1 MEVKATLMLIPLR
14 HGRYKLMAVLRSL
27 TIMDTNFTQVS
38 ALLLLWISYHIWHL
52 RQIAQNAT
60 NSRIKRL
67 MQESPLKRNNN
78 YYDDEE
84 RASTRVRVEGEDGQ
98 STEDQGSIH
107 GDMAQSGGQN
117 PHPHT
122 NPMVIN

>member
-1 MEVKATLMLIPLR
+1 MQFNNNGHKFYSSKCSTSTVDILS
-14 HGRYKLMAVLRSL
+14 HMAFTTDRSEC
-27 TIMDTNFTQVS
+27 N
-38 ALLLLWISYHIWHL
+38 
-52 RQIAQNAT
+52 NC
-60 NSRIKRL
+60 RIKRL

-84 RASTRVRVEGEDGQ
+84 RALTCVRVEGEDGQ

-107 GDMAQSGGQN
+107 GDVAQSGGQN